1 MLGGGWR
8 ERLRAVPGWSL
19 ASTLPVMS
27 ALIGEVAVVTD
38 STAYLPRELVGRYGL
53 GLVPLHVVIDG
64 RSYDETSEADAAMV
78 ADALR
83 RHRQVSTSRPGP
95 QAFLEAY
102 RAAAARGHRAAV
114 SVHLSGEM
122 SGTYESACAAA
133 AAAPIPVEVLDS
145 RLLGLGLGFA
155 VLSAASVAAAGGAVE
170 QVVQAAVDRAAG
182 TSAYFYV
189 NTLEYLWRG
198 GRIGAAR
205 ALLGSALAVKP
216 LLRVEDGQIALWE
229 KVRTSSRAVARL
241 EDKAVTDAVAASA
254 GVDIGVH
261 HLAAAERATGLAER
275 LRNRVPG
282 LQDLYVQEVGAVI
295 GAHVGPGMLAVVI
308 APHVPLPAGVT

>member
-1 MLGGGWR
+1 
-8 ERLRAVPGWSL
+8 
-19 ASTLPVMS
+19 MS

-38 STAYLPRELVGRYGL
+38 STAYLPRELVGLHRL
-53 GLVPLHVVIDG
+53 GVVPLHVVIDG

-95 QAFLEAY
+95 QAFLDAY

-114 SVHLSGEM
+114 SVHLSAEM

-133 AAAPIPVEVLDS
+133 AAAPIPVQVLDS

-155 VLSAASVAAAGGAVE
+155 VLSAAAVAAAGGAVE
-170 QVVQAAVDRAAG
+170 QVVQAAVDRAAA
-182 TSAYFYV
+182 TSTYFYV
-189 NTLEYLWRG
+189 NTLEYLRRG

-216 LLRVEDGQIALWE
+216 LLQVENGQIALLE
-229 KVRTSSRAVARL
+229 KVRTASRGVARL
-241 EDKAVTDAVAASA
+241 EEKAVADALVANG

-261 HLAAAERATGLAER
+261 HLAAADRAAALAQR

-282 LQDLYVQEVGAVI
+282 LRDLHVQEVGAVI

-308 APHVPLPAGVT
+308 APQLPPPG

>member
-1 MLGGGWR
+1 
-8 ERLRAVPGWSL
+8 
-19 ASTLPVMS
+19 MS
-27 ALIGEVAVVTD
+27 ELIGEVAVVTD
-38 STAYLPRELVGRYGL
+38 STAYLPRVLVGSYGL

-64 RSYDETSEADAAMV
+64 QSYDETSEADAAMV

-83 RHRQVSTSRPGP
+83 RHRQVSTSRPAP
-95 QAFLEAY
+95 QAFLDVY

-122 SGTYESACAAA
+122 SGTYESARSAATA
-133 AAAPIPVEVLDS
+133 SPIPVEVLDS

-155 VLSAASVAAAGGAVE
+155 VLSAAAVAAAGGTVE
-170 QVVQAAVDRAAG
+170 QVAQAAVDRAAA

-189 NTLEYLWRG
+189 NTLEYLRRG

-216 LLRVEDGQIALWE
+216 LLRVENGQIALWE

-241 EDKAVTDAVAASA
+241 EDKAVADALAASA

-261 HLAAAERATGLAER
+261 HLVAADRAAALAER

-282 LQDLYVQEVGAVI
+282 LRDLYVQEVGAVI

-308 APHVPLPAGVT
+308 APHVPPPA

>member
-1 MLGGGWR
+1 
-8 ERLRAVPGWSL
+8 
-19 ASTLPVMS
+19 MS
-27 ALIGEVAVVTD
+27 APIGRVAVVTD
-38 STAYLPRELVGRYGL
+38 STAYLPRELVSSYRL
-53 GLVPLHVVIDG
+53 GMVPLHVVIDG
-64 RSYDETSEADAAMV
+64 RAYDETSEADAAMV

-102 RAAAARGHRAAV
+102 RAAAEQGYQAVV
-114 SVHLSGEM
+114 SVHLSAQM
-122 SGTYESACAAA
+122 SGTYASACAAA
-133 AAAPIPVEVLDS
+133 LESPIPVQVLDS

-155 VLSAASVAAAGGAVE
+155 VLSAAAVAGDGGGIE
-170 QVVQAAVDRAAG
+170 QVAWAAVDRASA
-182 TSAYFYV
+182 TSVYFYV
-189 NTLEYLWRG
+189 DTLEYLRRG

-229 KVRTSSRAVARL
+229 KVRTSARAVARL
-241 EDKAVTDAVAASA
+241 EDEAVTVALGAHA

-261 HLAAAERATGLAER
+261 HLAAAERATGLGAR
-275 LRNRVPG
+275 LRSRVPG
-282 LQDLYVQEVGAVI
+282 LRDLYVQEVGAVI

-308 APHVPLPAGVT
+308 APRLPPRGVR

>member
-1 MLGGGWR
+1 
-8 ERLRAVPGWSL
+8 
-19 ASTLPVMS
+19 MS

-38 STAYLPRELVGRYGL
+38 STAYLPSELVGKYGL

-64 RSYDETSEADAAMV
+64 RSYDETSQADAAMV

-95 QAFLEAY
+95 QAFLDAY
-102 RAAAARGHRAAV
+102 RAAAARGHGAAV

-133 AAAPIPVEVLDS
+133 LAAPIRVEVLDS

-155 VLSAASVAAAGGAVE
+155 VLSAAAVAADGGSVE
-170 QVVQAAVDRAAG
+170 QVRQAAVDRAAA

-216 LLRVEDGQIALWE
+216 LLRVENGQIALWE
-229 KVRTSSRAVARL
+229 KVRTFSRAVARL
-241 EDKAVTDAVAASA
+241 EDKAVADALAA
-254 GVDIGVH
+254 GGDVDIGVH
-261 HLAAAERATGLAER
+261 HLAAADRATALADR
-275 LRNRVPG
+275 LRSRVPA
-282 LQDLYVQEVGAVI
+282 LRDLYVQEVGAVI

-308 APHVPLPAGVT
+308 APEVPPPS

>member
-1 MLGGGWR
+1 
-8 ERLRAVPGWSL
+8 
-19 ASTLPVMS
+19 MS

-38 STAYLPRELVGRYGL
+38 STAYLPRELVGLHGL
-53 GLVPLHVVIDG
+53 GVVPLHVVIDG

-95 QAFLEAY
+95 QA
-102 RAAAARGHRAAV
+102 RGHRAAV
-114 SVHLSGEM
+114 SVHLSAEM

-133 AAAPIPVEVLDS
+133 AAAPIPVQVLDS

-155 VLSAASVAAAGGAVE
+155 VLSAAAVAAAGGAVE
-170 QVVQAAVDRAAG
+170 QVVQAAVDRAAA
-182 TSAYFYV
+182 TSTYFYV
-189 NTLEYLWRG
+189 NTLEYLRRG

-216 LLRVEDGQIALWE
+216 LLRVENGQIALWE
-229 KVRTSSRAVARL
+229 KVRTASRGVARL
-241 EDKAVTDAVAASA
+241 EEKAVADALAANG

-261 HLAAAERATGLAER
+261 HLAAADRAAALAQR

-282 LQDLYVQEVGAVI
+282 LRDLHVQEVGAVI

-308 APHVPLPAGVT
+308 APLLPPPG

>member
-1 MLGGGWR
+1 
-8 ERLRAVPGWSL
+8 
-19 ASTLPVMS
+19 MS

-38 STAYLPRELVGRYGL
+38 STAYLPPELVGRYGL
-53 GLVPLHVVIDG
+53 GVVPLHVVIDG
-64 RSYDETSEADAAMV
+64 RSYDETGQADAAMV

-83 RHRQVSTSRPGP
+83 RSRQVSTSRPAP
-95 QAFLEAY
+95 EAFLEAY

-122 SGTYESACAAA
+122 SGTYESARAAA
-133 AAAPIPVEVLDS
+133 LAAPIPVEVLDS

-155 VLSAASVAAAGGAVE
+155 VLSAAAVAAKGGAVE
-170 QVVQAAVDRAAG
+170 QVAQAAVDRAAA

-189 NTLEYLWRG
+189 NTLEYLRRG

-216 LLRVEDGQIALWE
+216 LLRVENGQIALWE
-229 KVRTSSRAVARL
+229 KVRTASRAMARL
-241 EDKAVTDAVAASA
+241 EDQTVADALAARG

-261 HLAAAERATGLAER
+261 HLAAADRATALADR
-275 LRNRVPG
+275 MRNRVPG

-308 APHVPLPAGVT
+308 APHLPPPG